1 LLTRREIDL
10 AATALAAPEA
20 GLTEIYPNS
29 SDAASIETPADSLAN
44 QNQCSSFKVSSRKRG
59 RVSRAP
65 KRNESRHAGTDIP
78 ALGADLELHTRRNHI
93 GYSKISHAD
102 ATVSTTNNVASQLPV
117 SLSTVGLDQ
126 QHNDR
131 PPTPQNTC
139 SSPITVGLTLAA
151 STCSYS
157 TASTGPPTST
167 SSSAEVA
174 TGSES
179 EHDIVSDR
187 ISLHTVTQCTEARLS
202 FSPVAAQIEVTW
214 LEGDFAR
221 SCKTTGD
228 RFVSASS
235 DAGQSVAQTDRE
247 ISLSPSCKGMPE
259 DTAELN
265 NADECMIASLPAS
278 VPIATS
284 PNPTYVAGSDAPNL
298 PGCSA
303 SDLTASITTS
313 PRSGRARISLNEGG
327 NDHTPHPIQ
336 ADAIDVIA
344 LTQLPKDSDNDSD
357 LNELVSEHGDY
368 DQREIGIGATLG
380 STIEGSSNINHS
392 IEQLGQQEMLD
403 TMECV
408 RDVKAEVQ
416 VTVSTNGTA
425 VEEEHKTA
433 VSELAPKRR
442 IFWASYGLPLSLYV
456 IASRNSQVKHHLLI
470 QVGLEYHPMICNA
483 DGQGVGSG
491 YIGSPYHATFLV
503 VDMPNTG
510 ADVPLDEGW
519 RKIVKEA
526 MDNPARAVVSAE
538 WVIHSLDA
546 LQLLD
551 LKPYALLL
559 DGHILRRCYPVPAP
573 PSTEARPATRNDA
586 IKDDKTREASA
597 RPAVV
602 VEQLEQADKAVSTEP
617 TAVKRRPKRASEPLV
632 SSDAHAGPNRRLRVG
647 RPSFKARQSMPAI
660 PTKRSRRDTTESDL
674 TSSSGSNYSS
684 HALSPLEIR
693 PTLRSDLRKVMDRER
708 DAFLGIQPERPKK
721 KSRLEKDWG
730 FIEELD
736 VVLEE
741 DELAYDV
748 LLDSIRLWIENNDK
762 KDSEEKEVFDK
773 TALLA
778 DLQERVS
785 RLVQIRVSES

>member
-1 LLTRREIDL
+1 
-10 AATALAAPEA
+10 
-20 GLTEIYPNS
+20 
-29 SDAASIETPADSLAN
+29 
-44 QNQCSSFKVSSRKRG
+44 
-59 RVSRAP
+59 
-65 KRNESRHAGTDIP
+65 
-78 ALGADLELHTRRNHI
+78 
-93 GYSKISHAD
+93 
-102 ATVSTTNNVASQLPV
+102 
-117 SLSTVGLDQ
+117 
-126 QHNDR
+126 
-131 PPTPQNTC
+131 
-139 SSPITVGLTLAA
+139 
-151 STCSYS
+151 
-157 TASTGPPTST
+157 
-167 SSSAEVA
+167 
-174 TGSES
+174 
-179 EHDIVSDR
+179 
-187 ISLHTVTQCTEARLS
+187 
-202 FSPVAAQIEVTW
+202 
-214 LEGDFAR
+214 
-221 SCKTTGD
+221 
-228 RFVSASS
+228 
-235 DAGQSVAQTDRE
+235 
-247 ISLSPSCKGMPE
+247 M
-259 DTAELN
+259 
-265 NADECMIASLPAS
+265 
-278 VPIATS
+278 
-284 PNPTYVAGSDAPNL
+284 
-298 PGCSA
+298 
-303 SDLTASITTS
+303 
-313 PRSGRARISLNEGG
+313 
-327 NDHTPHPIQ
+327 
-336 ADAIDVIA
+336 
-344 LTQLPKDSDNDSD
+344 TQLPKDSDNDSD
-357 LNELVSEHGDY
+357 LDELVSEHGDY
-368 DQREIGIGATLG
+368 DQREIGIDATLG

-433 VSELAPKRR
+433 VSELPPNRR
-442 IFWASYGLPLSLYV
+442 IFWASFGLPLSLYV

-470 QVGLEYHPMICNA
+470 QVGLIYRSVICNA

-551 LKPYALLL
+551 LEPYALLL
-559 DGHILRRCYPVPAP
+559 DEHILRRCHPVPAP
-573 PSTEARPATRNDA
+573 PSTEARPATRDDE

-597 RPAVV
+597 RPAVM

-617 TAVKRRPKRASEPLV
+617 TAVKRRAKRASEPLV
-632 SSDAHAGPNRRLRVG
+632 LSDAHAGPNRRLRAG
-647 RPSFKARQSMPAI
+647 RPSTKARQSMPAI

-674 TSSSGSNYSS
+674 TSSSGSNYSP

-762 KDSEEKEVFDK
+762 KDDEGKEVFDK